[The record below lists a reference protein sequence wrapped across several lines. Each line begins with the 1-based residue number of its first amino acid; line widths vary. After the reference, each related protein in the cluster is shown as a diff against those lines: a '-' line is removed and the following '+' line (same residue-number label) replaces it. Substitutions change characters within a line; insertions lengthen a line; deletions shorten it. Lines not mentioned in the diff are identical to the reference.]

1 MTTNTEWLYIVT
13 DSNKSPNGFFIPP
26 EMLGMEDG
34 RNIAVLYNNSHY
46 DQSHC
51 QVSIDIVYYPIP
63 IPISVLPIAAMSICF
78 EIFMSKRDN
87 LFILIMFL
95 KIT

>member
-13 DSNKSPNGFFIPP
+13 DSNKAPNGFFIPP

-51 QVSIDIVYYPIP
+51 QVSIVYYPYYYSAVP
-63 IPISVLPIAAMSICF
+63 PIAARCLFVLKFLRPKEMIFSIYLL
-78 EIFMSKRDN
+78 E
-87 LFILIMFL
+87 
-95 KIT
+95 